1 MERKHTALRG
11 AGAGLVAGLSVIV
24 LFFAYDVVTMS
35 PLATPMEF
43 SRVLFG
49 VGGPGLG
56 LSEAGGTR
64 LTAVATALF
73 RLLAYTGFHLLV
85 FAALGVVAA
94 KLFARYKIP
103 ANAITGMIF
112 GLTVCTIVLFT
123 AFVLVWPPVTTTGL
137 VGVLV
142 ANAVAGAILGRQLG
156 KTTAE
161 AKPG

>member
-1 MERKHTALRG
+1 MERKHTVLDG
-11 AGAGLVAGLSVIV
+11 AGAGFMAGLSVIV
-24 LFFAYDVVTMS
+24 LFFVYDAVTLS

-56 LSEAGGTR
+56 VSDAGGTR

-85 FAALGVVAA
+85 FSALGVLAA
-94 KLFARYKIP
+94 KLFARYGIR
-103 ANAITGMIF
+103 ANLLNGMIF
-112 GLTVCTIVLFT
+112 GITVCTLVLFA
-123 AFVLVWPPVTTTGL
+123 AFLLVWPPVTTPGL

-142 ANAVAGAILGRQLG
+142 ANAVAGAILGQQLG
-156 KTTAE
+156 KKAKRE
-161 AKPG
+161 APS